1 MKSIC
6 SRILL
11 FLICAQIAYSSSS
24 QETYYPG
31 QWGDWEKKPP
41 AELGVDE
48 RAIERAMQY
57 AQENEAK
64 ALRNLEHN
72 HYLSFGKEPFGDAV
86 GPHKT
91 RGAQTGIIVK
101 NGYIIA
107 EWGEP
112 HRVDMTFSVSKSFL
126 SSTVGLAFDHGLIKS
141 VHDPVRNYMGPV
153 LFVEDS
159 QGPNKAHQFNEP
171 KVHELFES
179 EHNRK
184 ITWNHLLRQTSD
196 WEGTLFGKPDW
207 ADRPSGEPS
216 EWITRTRNEPG
227 TVFEYN
233 DVRVNLLALAATNI
247 WRKPLPQVLKK
258 HLMDLSWAINFFT
271 DNGNANGANAGFYME
286 SFLPRIGHV
295 RYCLFNWYDY

>member
-31 QWGDWEKKPP
+31 QWG
-41 AELGVDE
+41 
-48 RAIERAMQY
+48 
-57 AQENEAK
+57 
-64 ALRNLEHN
+64 
-72 HYLSFGKEPFGDAV
+72 
-86 GPHKT
+86 
-91 RGAQTGIIVK
+91 
-101 NGYIIA
+101 
-107 EWGEP
+107 
-112 HRVDMTFSVSKSFL
+112 
-126 SSTVGLAFDHGLIKS
+126 
-141 VHDPVRNYMGPV
+141 
-153 LFVEDS
+153 
-159 QGPNKAHQFNEP
+159 
-171 KVHELFES
+171 
-179 EHNRK
+179 
-184 ITWNHLLRQTSD
+184 D

-258 HLMDLSWAINFFT
+258 HLMDPIGASPKWRWLGYENSWMVIDGEMMQVVSGGGHWGGGMFLTARDQARFGYLTLRRGKWKDKQILSEKWVSMALSPT
-271 DNGNANGANAGFYME
+271 KANDGYGFMNW
-286 SFLPRIGHV
+286 FLKR
-295 RYCLFNWYDY
+295 